1 MFKSRKSSN
10 DPDISPFT
18 SPPASSQIPPHPQQ
32 QGRPGS
38 QQFQNQNQQ
47 YQQHP
52 YPNGSAGQGTRN
64 MATMTT
70 TATVAGPMYNAG
82 IPVDRV
88 NTTDS
93 TATGKSEKRRSFF
106 GIGRKDKDKD
116 KEKEKEKGPSP
127 LQQEQGM
134 RMR

>member
-1 MFKSRKSSN
+1 
-10 DPDISPFT
+10 
-18 SPPASSQIPPHPQQ
+18 
-32 QGRPGS
+32 
-38 QQFQNQNQQ
+38 
-47 YQQHP
+47 
-52 YPNGSAGQGTRN
+52 

-70 TATVAGPMYNAG
+70 TATIAGPVYNAG

-127 LQQEQGM
+127 LQQEQVSASGCGCLGWASRRSAKGM